1 MQMRYYYRYHMCE
14 INHFKA
20 FVLYSCDIAADV
32 DHLHVKIIY
41 LEFLMGHL
49 YIVREDY
56 RFLLLF

>member
-1 MQMRYYYRYHMCE
+1 MCE
-14 INHFKA
+14 INHFKV